1 MEKIGD
7 DHDVVVCGI
16 VLGGANAKHG
26 GSARRDIVIRIYD
39 VVEERVGVGRGRW
52 RKSAI
57 VVCMVLTA
65 TFVVHSSFQDIPL
78 NYNSYVR
85 GI

>member
-39 VVEERVGVGRGRW
+39 VVEEIVGVWRGW

-57 VVCMVLTA
+57 VVMDSGGVE
-65 TFVVHSSFQDIPL
+65 VQK
-78 NYNSYVR
+78 
-85 GI
+85 